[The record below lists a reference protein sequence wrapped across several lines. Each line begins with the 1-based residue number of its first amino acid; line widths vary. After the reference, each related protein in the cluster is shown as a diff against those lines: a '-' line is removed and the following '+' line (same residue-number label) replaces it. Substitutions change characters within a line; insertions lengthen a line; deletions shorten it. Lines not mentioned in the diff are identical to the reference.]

1 MMADGDEPLRCRGM
15 RDLLPQ
21 EMARYRQVEE
31 SFARVCG
38 EWGYSEIR
46 TPTIEFLHLF
56 TATGTL
62 SPQMLD
68 RTYTFL
74 DWDGWSGERVVLRP
88 DATIPAARLY
98 VENLPPG
105 RIARFFYTQNV
116 FRFSTG
122 EESREDWQ
130 CGVELIGNPSPK
142 GDIELILLGRALL
155 ESLGLR
161 NLEVGLSHAGLV
173 RAVLAEAG
181 LRAAEQVATY
191 DRLLD
196 GDLAVLGEIEGRLP
210 DLRSP
215 LHLLFDAKGG
225 GAAYLDSLREAFV
238 AVLPKM
244 AEPLAELTMI
254 GDMLDRLGCQ
264 YEIQTTLVRNF
275 EYYTGPVFE
284 FRVDGS
290 RVGGG
295 GRYDNLIA
303 LVGGEEAPASG
314 FAFAI
319 GDVVSHLWSVM
330 PTGVGRELWLV
341 RPASDDPQVVAA
353 AFAAAARLREKG
365 FRACMGGEFAE
376 SEEARWELSVALFK
390 GHPRA
395 REPGR
400 MLYRL
405 RNPLTDKTRVYA
417 SVESAISATGALAY
431 D

>member
-1 MMADGDEPLRCRGM
+1 M
-15 RDLLPQ
+15 RDLLPE

-98 VENLPPG
+98 VENLSPG
-105 RIARFFYTQNV
+105 QIARFFYTQNV

-130 CGVELIGNPSPK
+130 CGVELIGDLALA
-142 GDIELILLGRALL
+142 GDVELILLGHAVL
-155 ESLGLR
+155 ERLGLEG
-161 NLEVGLSHAGLV
+161 LEVGLSHAGLV
-173 RAVLAEAG
+173 RTVLAAAG
-181 LRAAEQVATY
+181 LDGAEQVASY

-196 GDLAVLGEIEGRLP
+196 GDLTALEEIEAELP
-210 DLRSP
+210 DLKAP
-215 LHLLFDAKGG
+215 LHLLFDMEGGRAPYLANLRVGFLSAIPGMAKP
-225 GAAYLDSLREAFV
+225 LDDLERISA
-238 AVLPKM
+238 
-244 AEPLAELTMI
+244 T
-254 GDMLDRLGCQ
+254 LDRLRCDYQ
-264 YEIQTTLVRNF
+264 IQTTLVRNF

-284 FRVDGS
+284 FRANGR

-295 GRYDNLIA
+295 GRYDDLIA
-303 LVGGEEAPASG
+303 LVGGKSVPASG
-314 FAFAI
+314 FALAVEELVSQSGPAPVTG
-319 GDVVSHLWSVM
+319 GDEAHWV
-330 PTGVGRELWLV
+330 V
-341 RPASDDPQVVAA
+341 RPAGADPDLLAA
-353 AFAAAARLREKG
+353 AFAAAARLRKDGKRTSSSAPSGE
-365 FRACMGGEFAE
+365 GG
-376 SEEARWELSVALFK
+376 RWELTVDRQENRLT
-390 GHPRA
+390 
-395 REPGR
+395 
-400 MLYRL
+400 YRL
-405 RNPLTDKTRVYA
+405 RDQRTGKTTSHASPEDALLAAETNPD
-417 SVESAISATGALAY
+417 

>member
-1 MMADGDEPLRCRGM
+1 M
-15 RDLLPQ
+15 RDLLPG

-38 EWGYSEIR
+38 EWDYSEIR

-105 RIARFFYTQNV
+105 QIARFFYTQNV

-130 CGVELIGNPSPK
+130 CGVELIGDLALA
-142 GDIELILLGRALL
+142 GDVELILLGRAVL
-155 ESLGLR
+155 ERLGLEG
-161 NLEVGLSHAGLV
+161 LEVGLSHAGLV
-173 RAVLAEAG
+173 RTVLAAAG
-181 LRAAEQVATY
+181 LDAAAQVACY

-196 GDLAVLGEIEGRLP
+196 GDLTALREIEANLP
-210 DLRSP
+210 DLKAP
-215 LHLLFDAKGG
+215 LHLLFDVEGGKG
-225 GAAYLDSLREAFV
+225 AYLEDLRVGFLS
-238 AVLPKM
+238 AVPGM
-244 AEPLAELTMI
+244 ANPLDDLAKISAT
-254 GDMLDRLGCQ
+254 LDRLGCEYQ
-264 YEIQTTLVRNF
+264 VQTTLVRNF

-284 FRVDGS
+284 FRANGR

-295 GRYDNLIA
+295 GRYDDLIA
-303 LVGGEEAPASG
+303 LVGGKGVPASG
-314 FAFAI
+314 FALAVKELVSQSGPSPATG
-319 GDVVSHLWSVM
+319 GDEAHWV
-330 PTGVGRELWLV
+330 V
-341 RPASDDPQVVAA
+341 RPAGDDPELLAA
-353 AFAAAARLREKG
+353 AFAAAARLRKDG
-365 FRACMGGEFAE
+365 KRTSFSAPSGEG
-376 SEEARWELSVALFK
+376 SRWELTVDRQEDRLT
-390 GHPRA
+390 
-395 REPGR
+395 
-400 MLYRL
+400 YRL
-405 RNPLTDKTRVYA
+405 RDQRTGKRTSHA
-417 SVESAISATGALAY
+417 SAEDALIAAEINIY

>member
-1 MMADGDEPLRCRGM
+1 MADGDEPLRCRGM
-15 RDLLPQ
+15 RDLLPG

-31 SFARVCG
+31 SFAHVCG

-105 RIARFFYTQNV
+105 QIARFFYTQNV

-130 CGVELIGNPSPK
+130 CGVELIGDLALA
-142 GDIELILLGRALL
+142 GDVELILLGSAVL
-155 ESLGLR
+155 EGLGL
-161 NLEVGLSHAGLV
+161 NDLEVGLSHAGLV
-173 RAVLAEAG
+173 RTVLAAG
-181 LRAAEQVATY
+181 RLDAAEQVACY

-196 GDLAVLGEIEGRLP
+196 GDLTALGKIEAELP
-210 DLRSP
+210 DLKAP
-215 LHLLFDAKGG
+215 LHLLFDREGG
-225 GAAYLDSLREAFV
+225 KTAYLANLRVTFLSAIPE
-238 AVLPKM
+238 M
-244 AEPLAELTMI
+244 AKPLDDLEKICAT
-254 GDMLDRLGCQ
+254 LDRLGCDYQ
-264 YEIQTTLVRNF
+264 VQTTLVRNF

-284 FRVDGS
+284 FRANGR

-295 GRYDNLIA
+295 GRYDDLIA
-303 LVGGEEAPASG
+303 LVGGKGVPASG
-314 FAFAI
+314 FALAVEEMVSQSGLAPATG
-319 GDVVSHLWSVM
+319 GDEAHWA
-330 PTGVGRELWLV
+330 V
-341 RPASDDPQVVAA
+341 RPASDDPDLLAA
-353 AFAAAARLREKG
+353 AFAAAARLRKDGKRTSFSSPSGE
-365 FRACMGGEFAE
+365 GG
-376 SEEARWELSVALFK
+376 RWELTVDRQEDRLT
-390 GHPRA
+390 
-395 REPGR
+395 
-400 MLYRL
+400 YRL
-405 RNPLTDKTRVYA
+405 RNQRTGKTTSHA
-417 SVESAISATGALAY
+417 SPEDALIAAEINLN